1 MQKEIDDYSLIA
13 DPKWRLNNLYHII
26 DKDGFSVPFVMNP
39 IQEAVLD
46 GMHKRS
52 LILKCRQVGMSTFSV
67 LYMLD
72 QAIFNE
78 YNSCGIVSYSLE
90 HASHIYKKI
99 IGHAIDTM
107 NPKAKALVGVT
118 KRSAR
123 EIGFRNG
130 SSIRVDTTLRGGT
143 TQNLLVSEFGKI
155 CARNPIK
162 ADEVITGTLQSVP
175 KNGRVIIESTGEGS
189 EGYFYEMCT
198 EAMQRSNDK
207 LSDMQFKLFFFP
219 WWMESHYTISDPW
232 DIEYEDE
239 KYFKSIEKEKGIKLT
254 LGQKNWYCY
263 QKSILGSRVQQEY
276 PSTENEG
283 FISTSDAYYFQQA
296 IDKAYKDNRC
306 LHTSLYDPVFPVY
319 AAMDI
324 GVTDLTVISFFQVVH
339 GEIRFIDYYAD
350 NKKPPEFYANFM
362 LKEKPYRYKR
372 IFLPHDAKH
381 VDGIEVDNTNE
392 REMRRCF
399 AHTETSIRVLPRT
412 DKNKAISNAVIKT
425 GRTVFALN
433 KVKDFV
439 GYLLKYR
446 KKWSEQYGKY
456 LDKPMESAFD
466 HYPDSYIYMMQA
478 ITEIES
484 STGGADALAKH
495 RKAVA
500 QRSKLL

>member
-1 MQKEIDDYSLIA
+1 MKIDDYSLLA

-26 DKDGFSVPFVMNP
+26 DKEGNSIPFVMNP

-46 GMHKRS
+46 GIHKRN

-107 NPKAKALVGVT
+107 SSKAKSLVGVT

-155 CARNPIK
+155 CARNPLK

-175 KNGRVIIESTGEGS
+175 KDGKVIIESTGEGS

-198 EAMQRSNDK
+198 QALQRDNEN
-207 LSDMQFKLFFFP
+207 LSPMAFKIFFFP
-219 WWMESHYTISDPW
+219 WYMEEKYTMEHGYAID
-232 DIEYEDE
+232 YEQE
-239 KYFKSIEKEKGIKLT
+239 KYFQSIEKEKGIKLT
-254 LGQKNWYCY
+254 QGQKNWYCY
-263 QKSILGSRVQQEY
+263 QKSILGSRVRQEY

-306 LHTSLYDPVFPVY
+306 LSTSIYDPVFPVY
-319 AAMDI
+319 VSMDI
-324 GVTDLTVISFFQVVH
+324 GATDMTVIIFYQVVH
-339 GEIRFIDYYAD
+339 GEIRIIDYYAD
-350 NKKPPEFYANFM
+350 NRKSTDFYANFM
-362 LKEKPYRYKR
+362 LKDKPYRYNT
-372 IFLPHDAKH
+372 IYLPHDAAH
-381 VDGIEVDNTNE
+381 VDGIQVENTYE
-392 REMRRCF
+392 RDMRKLF
-399 AHTETSIRVLPRT
+399 SHTDTKIIVLPRD
-412 DKNKAISNAVIKT
+412 DKNRAISNAVLKMD
-425 GRTVFALN
+425 RCVFALN
-433 KVKDFV
+433 KTKE
-439 GYLLKYR
+439 LLDHLMKYR
-446 KKWSEQYGKY
+446 KKWSEQLGRY
-456 LDKPMESAFD
+456 LDVPLHDEHS
-466 HYPDSYIYMMQA
+466 HYADSFIYMAQSVNK
-478 ITEIES
+478 IEAV
-484 STGGADALAKH
+484 TGGDDALAKH

-500 QRSKLL
+500 QRSRLL